1 MRQYFLSDFDY
12 QLPSELIA
20 QSPADERSGSR
31 LLAVCQTGSLQD
43 LQFTDLPKLL
53 KKGDL
58 LVFNDSKVIPARLH
72 ALKETGGAVELLV
85 ERVLNATQAL
95 VMLRA
100 SKKPAAGS
108 HLRLINKGKTDQGQ
122 TLTRVVVVGRDKAF
136 DDRFVV
142 DFRAPV
148 FDVLEQFGQLPL
160 PPYITHN
167 PDSTSNA
174 RYQTVYAQYPG
185 SVAAPTAGLHFDT
198 PMFERLEQ
206 MGVRTAKVTLHVGSG
221 TFSPVRF
228 EDLSQHRMHSE
239 WCSISAAT
247 TDKIIETKALG
258 HRVIAVGTTSLRTL
272 ESWAERYAPDLMQ
285 LDQDVGGV
293 TGEWETNL
301 FITPGYS
308 FKVVDAL
315 VTNFHLPKSTLL
327 MLVSAFA
334 GFDEIQA
341 AYSHAI
347 AQKYRFFSFGD
358 AMFLEG
364 KAPLQRGLRLP

>member
-31 LLAVCQTGSLQD
+31 LLAVPQTGRLQD

-100 SKKPAAGS
+100 SKKPAAGT
-108 HLRLINKGKTDQGQ
+108 HLRLIKKDKTDQGQ

-148 FDVLEQFGQLPL
+148 FDVLEQFGELPL
-160 PPYITHN
+160 PPYITHDLN
-167 PDSTSNA
+167 SRHHA

-185 SVAAPTAGLHFDT
+185 SVAAPTAGLHFDQ
-198 PMFERLEQ
+198 PILERLEQ
-206 MGVRTAKVTLHVGSG
+206 MNVQTARVTLHVGSG

-239 WCSISAAT
+239 WCSINAKT
-247 TDKIIETKALG
+247 VGKILATKASG
-258 HRVIAVGTTSLRTL
+258 HRVVAVGTTSLRTL
-272 ESWAERYAPDLMQ
+272 ESWANRYATDFTRPEQDSRDLA
-285 LDQDVGGV
+285 
-293 TGEWETNL
+293 GEWETDL
-301 FITPGYS
+301 FVTPGYS

-334 GFDEIQA
+334 GFDQIRT
-341 AYSHAI
+341 AYAHAI
-347 AQKYRFFSFGD
+347 ERKYRFFSFGD
-358 AMFLEG
+358 AMFLH
-364 KAPLQRGLRLP
+364 KQHQPAMMPI